1 MRIPIYLCFVFLL
14 VLLSAC
20 RTTPSEQHQEI
31 FGLWSIDSIKG
42 ALQAKKMP
50 EQHRM
55 IAYGSL
61 GINYFVIGEFDSA
74 RLYLNRALSM
84 PGGREYQGGRFMA
97 NLANSYGFQ
106 GRYVE
111 ALKYYM
117 ESLQWS
123 EQMATTN
130 TETGRHAGFNI
141 IRTMANLAEI
151 HYLTGN
157 RKQALHYAEE
167 ARKKGDELGV
177 LYITPQYLYIIG
189 SVYLDQGKVDEA
201 EIMMRQTFE
210 VADTI
215 CLRCIRET
223 GDALGMYM
231 YVTYG
236 QEGLARVA
244 LERKEY
250 DRALDYAAAALE
262 YAELHGDPT
271 IKAKVLSVISDIY
284 LAQDDYAESGRFAQ
298 KALDLFPDYARVN
311 PGALFNVAT
320 GRLFAHDIEGAYEY
334 FRLYST
340 VTKETTDKQF
350 RETMAGL
357 EVQYETEKKETRI
370 TSLEKQRGLYLLV
383 GLVGIGFIIAL
394 WVLFRQ
400 KIRQERQEKQLVAAN
415 AISEW
420 EKKERKRFAGEL
432 HDGINGML
440 SAAKLE
446 LNTTNQMQGVRDKLD
461 DCIETIRRMARG
473 MMPGSLERYGLKA
486 ALEDYCR
493 LFPNAKFHFFGE
505 DRREDEK
512 LELMVYY
519 CAYELV
525 NNSFKHSRG
534 RHIHVQLL
542 QDNVSIALTVQDDG
556 CGFDLQ
562 GVADGAGLK
571 NIRDRVAAFD
581 GKIDIVTAPGQGT
594 ETNIE
599 LNRKSN

>member
-1 MRIPIYLCFVFLL
+1 MRAFLYILCVFLL
-14 VLLSAC
+14 GLLSAC
-20 RTTPSEQHQEI
+20 RTPPAEQHSDL
-31 FGLWSIDSIKG
+31 FGLWSIDSIKQ
-42 ALQAKKMP
+42 ALQTGELTAYAQMV
-50 EQHRM
+50 
-55 IAYGSL
+55 AYGSL
-61 GINYFVIGEFDSA
+61 GINYFMAGEHDSA
-74 RLYLNRALSM
+74 RLYLNRALEM
-84 PGGREYQGGRFMA
+84 PGGKEYQGGRFMA

-117 ESLQWS
+117 ESLEWS
-123 EQMATTN
+123 ERMAETN
-130 TETGRHAGFNI
+130 TITGNHARFNV

-167 ARKKGDELGV
+167 AKKRGEELGAI
-177 LYITPQYLYIIG
+177 YITPQYLYIIG
-189 SVYLDQGKVDEA
+189 SVYLDQGNVDEA
-201 EIMMRQTFE
+201 ETMMQQTF
-210 VADTI
+210 VIADTI
-215 CLRCIRET
+215 CLRCIQNT
-223 GDALGMYM
+223 GDPLGMYM
-231 YVTYG
+231 YVAYG

-250 DRALDYAAAALE
+250 DRALGYAIQALDYAE
-262 YAELHGDPT
+262 RNGDPS
-271 IKAKVLSVISDIY
+271 IVAKVLSVMSDIY
-284 LAQDDYAESGRFAQ
+284 LEQGEYVESGLSAQ
-298 KALDLFPDYARVN
+298 KALDLFPNYARVN

-320 GRLFAHDIEGAYEY
+320 ARLFESNIDEAYEY
-334 FRLYST
+334 FRQYST
-340 VTKETTDKQF
+340 LTKETTDKQF

-370 TSLEKQRGLYLLV
+370 ASLEKQRGLYLLV
-383 GLVGIGFIIAL
+383 GLIGVGFIIAL

-440 SAAKLE
+440 SAVKLE
-446 LNTTNQMQGVRDKLD
+446 LNTTNQMQGIRDKLD

-473 MMPGSLERYGLKA
+473 MMPGSLERYGVKA

-493 LFPNAKFHFFGE
+493 LFPNAEFHFFGE
-505 DRREDEK
+505 DQRMDEK

-525 NNSFKHSRG
+525 NNSFKHSG
-534 RHIHVQLL
+534 ARHIHVQLL
-542 QDNVSIALTVQDDG
+542 QDPVSIALTVQDDG
-556 CGFDLQ
+556 CGFNPQ
-562 GVADGAGLK
+562 YIAEGAGLK

-581 GKIDIVTAPGQGT
+581 GKIDILTAPGKGT

-599 LNRKSN
+599 LNIG